1 MIQLSEEQL
10 KKSVAALPE
19 SIQAAFLDERT
30 SATLWMV
37 GERNHLGDERTRVVA
52 RLTGYVI
59 LGFSHEEDLAHEIE
73 KALQVDHRLA
83 ASLSEEISK
92 YVIRPVLA
100 GSVSPNVKTP
110 HVEEAPNRE
119 LPREELL
126 SPGFREKIRGEEQ
139 AQATAENVIEENIPQ
154 RNVPPPS
161 LPRQTQPQAEA
172 QPPQMPQPQTGPVA
186 IRTPHVERQE
196 GPAPFVLHKE
206 EEIEPLARDEMS
218 PLDRPQFFKSTATEK
233 PRQAPSTARLEI
245 GEEVVAPI
253 ERVGRTKEETPRVV
267 NYSGPVAEIDPFR
280 RPQAAKSDKTAAPEP
295 KQPSKEVSPENIV
308 NLKDLPK

>member
-1 MIQLSEEQL
+1 MTAISIEQL
-10 KKSVAALPE
+10 KKSVGALPE
-19 SIQAAFLDERT
+19 NVRAAFLDDRT
-30 SATLWMV
+30 SSTLWRV
-37 GERNHLGDERTRVVA
+37 GERSHLSEEKTRIVA
-52 RLTGYVI
+52 RLTGYII

-92 YVIRPVLA
+92 YVIKPVLA
-100 GSVSPNVKTP
+100 ASVSPNVRTP
-110 HVEEAPNRE
+110 HVEETPNKE

-126 SPGFREKIRGEEQ
+126 SPGFREKIREEEQ
-139 AQATAENVIEENIPQ
+139 AQTTAENVIEESIPQ
-154 RNVPPPS
+154 RNVPP
-161 LPRQTQPQAEA
+161 LPPKQTQSQVEV
-172 QPPQMPQPQTGPVA
+172 QPPQMPQPQTEPA
-186 IRTPHVERQE
+186 ATQTPHVERQE

-233 PRQAPSTARLEI
+233 PQQAPSTARLEI

-280 RPQAAKSDKTAAPEP
+280 RPQTAKSDKTAAPEP